1 MDYGE
6 ESDALL
12 GRRGVKRIGG
22 QEPTSLADGGHCNPK
37 SSKTAYFGISV
48 LDLAVIETSGCETV
62 FWRNLSSF

>member
-1 MDYGE
+1 MDSGE

-37 SSKTAYFGISV
+37 SSKTAYSGIAV
-48 LDLAVIETSGCETV
+48 LDLAVIEASGCETV
-62 FWRNLSSF
+62 FWRNPSSF